1 MFLPELD
8 WFWSDFPG
16 NFSFWYHWH
25 SLCYLQCWS
34 LYISRNE
41 NRNSKLDTFPWLC
54 VNQVLLLSDYRWL
67 WWHPVLFQAL
77 LFWTFLIILFRS
89 HVTESTHNNGFVCFK
104 FCISYT
110 WWETLNIR
118 ADISLYTFSSV
129 ISLNLICALFTH
141 IFALILIFW
150 FLIYCISN
158 SYCTLFLAL

>member
-1 MFLPELD
+1 MLLSELG
-8 WFWSDFPG
+8 WFQSDFPG

-67 WWHPVLFQAL
+67 LWHPVLFQAL

-89 HVTESTHNNGFVCFK
+89 HVTESTHHNGFVCFK

-118 ADISLYTFSSV
+118 TDIYLYTFVFSYFTECYLYSV
-129 ISLNLICALFTH
+129 YSYLCSYTH
-141 IFALILIFW
+141 IWFW
-150 FLIYCISN
+150 ISCIST
-158 SYCTLFLAL
+158 SDCTLFLSL